1 MSKQLIVPAGVDA
14 TLFRVA
20 PLLMMSPALMS
31 LAVIP
36 WSRSLAARNINV
48 GLLMI
53 FAFGSINVMAI
64 MLGGWASRNKYAIIS
79 AARVVSQNVAYE
91 IPMLLVV
98 ITMIMVT
105 GTMNLSEI
113 VTQQAGGFWHWNIF
127 RVWIN
132 PLMPVTFLIFFT
144 CMLAETNRAPFDM
157 AEAESE
163 LVAGAYTEY
172 SGMGFGVFFMAEY
185 ANILLGCA
193 LATVLFLGGWQS
205 PFGTCWRVAEP
216 PRHPD
221 WVFWFFLKMY
231 FLVFSVVWIRWTFP
245 RTQFYG
251 LLNLSWKILIP
262 VSLVTLILSSA
273 MIKLFHSMK
282 NSLKEIATGFNSL
295 ITGMRITIGQFFK
308 PTVTVQY
315 PHESLKMPER
325 FRGHIELVRDP
336 DDRESHLFR
345 LQAVRARLPERLHH
359 RRRRQAGRRQ
369 EEVRYPIHPRL
380 HQVQPLRLLCRS
392 LPRRRDP
399 LLARV
404 QPGQHEQ
411 RGLHHGPLQAP
422 GR

>member
-1 MSKQLIVPAGVDA
+1 MFQALQHLLCQFWPEPLRLVLFLVGILSFVGLNAAYLVWVERKGAARFQRRPGPTEVGWAGLLQPIADAAKLMSKQLIVPAGVDA
-14 TLFRVA
+14 TLFRIA

-36 WSRSLAARNINV
+36 WSHSLAARNINV

-113 VTQQAGGFWHWNIF
+113 VTQQGGGFWNWNIC

-185 ANILLGCA
+185 ANILLGCS

-205 PFGTCWRVAEP
+205 PFGSLLGGSP
-216 PRHPD
+216 SLLGNLLGI
-221 WVFWFFLKMY
+221 FWFFVKMY
-231 FLVFSVVWIRWTFP
+231 FLIFSVVWIRWTFP

-262 VSLVTLILSSA
+262 TSLITLILSSA
-273 MIKLFHSMK
+273 MMKL
-282 NSLKEIATGFNSL
+282 
-295 ITGMRITIGQFFK
+295 
-308 PTVTVQY
+308 
-315 PHESLKMPER
+315 
-325 FRGHIELVRDP
+325 
-336 DDRESHLFR
+336 
-345 LQAVRARLPERLHH
+345 LH
-359 RRRRQAGRRQ
+359 
-369 EEVRYPIHPRL
+369 
-380 HQVQPLRLLCRS
+380 
-392 LPRRRDP
+392 
-399 LLARV
+399 
-404 QPGQHEQ
+404 
-411 RGLHHGPLQAP
+411 
-422 GR
+422 

>member
-1 MSKQLIVPAGVDA
+1 MFQSLNHLISAWWPEPLRLILFLVGILSFVGLNAAYLVWVERKGAARFQRRPGPNEVGWAGLLQPIADAAKLMSKQLILPAGVDT

-20 PLLMMSPALMS
+20 PLLMMSPVLMS

-36 WSRSLAARNINV
+36 WGRNLAACNLNV

-64 MLGGWASRNKYAIIS
+64 MLGGWSSRNKYAIIS

-113 VTQQAGGFWHWNIF
+113 VIQQSGAFWHWNFF
-127 RVWIN
+127 RVWVN

-205 PFGTCWRVAEP
+205 PIGNLLGDSQSIFGVLFG
-216 PRHPD
+216 
-221 WVFWFFLKMY
+221 VFWFFVKMY
-231 FLVFSVVWIRWTFP
+231 FLVFTVVWIRWTFP

-273 MIKLFHSMK
+273 MIKLFH
-282 NSLKEIATGFNSL
+282 
-295 ITGMRITIGQFFK
+295 Q
-308 PTVTVQY
+308 
-315 PHESLKMPER
+315 
-325 FRGHIELVRDP
+325 
-336 DDRESHLFR
+336 
-345 LQAVRARLPERLHH
+345 
-359 RRRRQAGRRQ
+359 
-369 EEVRYPIHPRL
+369 
-380 HQVQPLRLLCRS
+380 
-392 LPRRRDP
+392 
-399 LLARV
+399 
-404 QPGQHEQ
+404 
-411 RGLHHGPLQAP
+411 
-422 GR
+422 

>member
-1 MSKQLIVPAGVDA
+1 VKLLATEPYRLLVFLVGMMAFVGLNAAYLVWVERKGAARFQRRPGPTEVGYAGLLQPIADAVKLMSKQLIVPAGVDR

-36 WSRSLAARNINV
+36 WGENLAARNINV

-53 FAFGSINVMAI
+53 FSFASINVMAI

-91 IPMLLVV
+91 IPMLLVA

-105 GTMNLSEI
+105 GTMNLNEI
-113 VTQQAGGFWHWNIF
+113 VQQQAGAFWHWNLF

-132 PLMPVTFLIFFT
+132 PLMPVTFLIFYT

-205 PFGTCWRVAEP
+205 PFGILSGVI
-216 PRHPD
+216 
-221 WVFWFFLKMY
+221 WFLLKMY

-262 VSLVTLILSSA
+262 VSLLTLILSSA
-273 MIKLFHSMK
+273 MIKLFHH
-282 NSLKEIATGFNSL
+282 A
-295 ITGMRITIGQFFK
+295 
-308 PTVTVQY
+308 
-315 PHESLKMPER
+315 
-325 FRGHIELVRDP
+325 
-336 DDRESHLFR
+336 
-345 LQAVRARLPERLHH
+345 
-359 RRRRQAGRRQ
+359 
-369 EEVRYPIHPRL
+369 
-380 HQVQPLRLLCRS
+380 
-392 LPRRRDP
+392 
-399 LLARV
+399 
-404 QPGQHEQ
+404 
-411 RGLHHGPLQAP
+411 
-422 GR
+422 

>member
-1 MSKQLIVPAGVDA
+1 MTQALSNLFKLLSTEPYRLVLFLCGMMAFVGLNAAYLVWVERKGAARFQRRPGPTEVGWAGLLQPIADAAKLMSKQLIVPAGVDT

-20 PLLMMSPALMS
+20 PLLMMSPVLMS

-36 WSRSLAARNINV
+36 WGENLAARNINV

-105 GTMNLSEI
+105 GTMNLNEI
-113 VTQQAGGFWHWNIF
+113 VQQQAGAFWHWNIF
-127 RVWIN
+127 RVWVN
-132 PLMPVTFLIFFT
+132 PLMPVTFLIFYT

-193 LATVLFLGGWQS
+193 LGTVLFLGGWQS
-205 PFGTCWRVAEP
+205 PIG
-216 PRHPD
+216 
-221 WVFWFFLKMY
+221 VFSGVVWFLVKMY

-262 VSLVTLILSSA
+262 VSLLTLILSSG
-273 MIKLFHSMK
+273 MIKLLKLFH
-282 NSLKEIATGFNSL
+282 A
-295 ITGMRITIGQFFK
+295 
-308 PTVTVQY
+308 
-315 PHESLKMPER
+315 
-325 FRGHIELVRDP
+325 
-336 DDRESHLFR
+336 
-345 LQAVRARLPERLHH
+345 
-359 RRRRQAGRRQ
+359 
-369 EEVRYPIHPRL
+369 
-380 HQVQPLRLLCRS
+380 
-392 LPRRRDP
+392 
-399 LLARV
+399 
-404 QPGQHEQ
+404 
-411 RGLHHGPLQAP
+411 
-422 GR
+422 